1 MAETEQISQ
10 KLNKFLLEVIQLLQ
24 NKKLQKQNA
33 NTKLQKLN
41 EDEIP
46 DLQILNKY
54 EKKYKNCV

>member
-1 MAETEQISQ
+1 
-10 KLNKFLLEVIQLLQ
+10 LNKYLLEVIQLLQ

>member
-1 MAETEQISQ
+1 
-10 KLNKFLLEVIQLLQ
+10 LNKYLLEVIQLLQ

-54 EKKYKNCV
+54 KKKYKNYV

>member
-1 MAETEQISQ
+1 MTETEQISQ
-10 KLNKFLLEVIQLLQ
+10 KLNKYLLEVIQLLQ

>member
-10 KLNKFLLEVIQLLQ
+10 KLNKYLLEVIQLLQ